1 MTKKDEYR
9 AFLDKQLGWNGAN
22 TMEVMGESMM
32 PTLRHGDHVKI
43 DTSDCFVSSPGI
55 FAVWDGNSIFI
66 RWLEVKLGTRPRI
79 VMVMADNPS
88 YINHEIPEEEL
99 YVLGRVLAF
108 GRWL

>member
-9 AFLDKQLGWNGAN
+9 KFLDKQLGWNSTN

-43 DTSDCFVSSPGI
+43 DKSDCSLSSPGI
-55 FAVWDGNSIFI
+55 FAVWDGNDIFI
-66 RWLEVKLGTRPRI
+66 RRLEGKLGTNPRI

-88 YINHEIPEEEL
+88 YKTHEIPEEDL
-99 YVLGRVLAF
+99 YILGRILAL
-108 GRWL
+108 GRRL